1 MLTPSP
7 QRGEGISRSPADIAS
22 AAHYLHTMT
31 HPAITGLD
39 HVVLRVSDLA
49 RAQEFY
55 CTVLGCTV
63 EVYRPK
69 LGLMQ
74 LRAGDAL
81 IDLVPI
87 DGELGRAGGPAPTK
101 QGRNMDHFCLRVAP
115 FDAEA
120 IMAHLRA
127 HGIDPGEVKNRYGA
141 EGSGP
146 SLYIHDP
153 DGNMVELKG
162 PAISKERPTE

>member
-1 MLTPSP
+1 VQAIT
-7 QRGEGISRSPADIAS
+7 
-22 AAHYLHTMT
+22 YLYAMT
-31 HPAITGLD
+31 HPVITGLD
-39 HVVLRVSDLA
+39 HVVLRVRDLE
-49 RAQEFY
+49 RAKEFY

-81 IDLVPI
+81 IDLVPV
-87 DGELGRAGGPAPTK
+87 DGTLGRAGGAAPAK
-101 QGRNMDHFCLRVAP
+101 EGRNMDHFCLRVAP
-115 FDAEA
+115 FDAA
-120 IMAHLRA
+120 TISAHLRA
-127 HGIDPGEVKNRYGA
+127 HGIDAGEVRDRYGA

-146 SLYIHDP
+146 SLYLHDP

-162 PAISKERPTE
+162 PATSKEKPSE